1 MCGNKTHGIY
11 QNRYRKATLSSLG
24 DMMTRTYAN
33 KNNRAVLKQEMKTC
47 NITKTF
53 PRADIRARCQLLKTT
68 VTDSAVAAQHRGSC
82 AETDCIR
89 EGRTRLGGR
98 RTKNQIF
105 RKLPQKVKSTST
117 GEIRHPECSPPQRQT
132 PNFSHWIHRNVGV
145 PMKNSW
151 LFFIPL
157 ISFNEHALFIKI
169 IKGQRP
175 HWTEPYLS
183 PLFGLLWGNA
193 YYAHTVSVLGE
204 GHCWTMYSFVLG
216 LRPQMRVPSRRNAL
230 GAVLSVAC
238 LIQSPLSYRSSTC
251 YLRDRQYCFTVPA
264 S

>member
-82 AETDCIR
+82 AETDCVR

-98 RTKNQIF
+98 RMKNHIF
-105 RKLPQKVKSTST
+105 RKLPQKV
-117 GEIRHPECSPPQRQT
+117 RNP
-132 PNFSHWIHRNVGV
+132 HRRV
-145 PMKNSW
+145 K
-151 LFFIPL
+151 
-157 ISFNEHALFIKI
+157 
-169 IKGQRP
+169 
-175 HWTEPYLS
+175 
-183 PLFGLLWGNA
+183 
-193 YYAHTVSVLGE
+193 LG
-204 GHCWTMYSFVLG
+204 T
-216 LRPQMRVPSRRNAL
+216 RNAL
-230 GAVLSVAC
+230 HLKDE
-238 LIQSPLSYRSSTC
+238 LPTFHTE
-251 YLRDRQYCFTVPA
+251 FTGTLVCQ
-264 S
+264 